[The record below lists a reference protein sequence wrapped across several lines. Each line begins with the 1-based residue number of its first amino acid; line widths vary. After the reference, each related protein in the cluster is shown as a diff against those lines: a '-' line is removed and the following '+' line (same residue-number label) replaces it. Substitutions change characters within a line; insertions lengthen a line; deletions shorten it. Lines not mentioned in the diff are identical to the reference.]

1 MPVIKH
7 ITQQTEMGVVTNL
20 ITDMNLI
27 GADPDEMA
35 RAVKYSQVIIDAEKH
50 KLNWKACKEE
60 MRIDELQK
68 IYQKKE
74 NGKYGGSGTII
85 SKASGPKPVPE
96 KEWQGKI
103 DPETGEKIWR
113 YTEKRMTVV

>member
-1 MPVIKH
+1 
-7 ITQQTEMGVVTNL
+7 MGIVTNL

-60 MRIDELQK
+60 MRIAELQK
-68 IYQKKE
+68 KYQDIG
-74 NGKYGGSGTII
+74 NGKYVGSADD
-85 SKASGPKPVPE
+85 S
-96 KEWQGKI
+96 
-103 DPETGEKIWR
+103 
-113 YTEKRMTVV
+113 Y